1 MKRLHPIIS
10 TGSSG
15 LNELLNGGFVAETMY
30 LLYGEAETGKTT
42 LAIQCAINCARIG
55 YKTIYLDSE
64 STFYAKRLM
73 QISSGDAQKVAPEII
88 LAKPKTFKEQ
98 TAILDRLDEYLTEK
112 VGLIIVDTI
121 TALYSAE
128 VGGESRETFKLN
140 RELNRQLACLAQIVK
155 TRKVA
160 ALITSQV
167 RSVFMEQEGEL
178 EPVARRVLK
187 FWANVVINLKLT
199 SQRGVIKAVLEKHP
213 QQLRPQSCLIQIV
226 EEGIEDYARQS

>member
-1 MKRLHPIIS
+1 VKRLHPIIS